1 MLHALCIGA
10 IFANG
15 GLMRMTLSTIPYAL
29 AVDDEPFILMD
40 ITGILEDAG
49 FRTYEASSGD
59 AAIAMLPEYAHTIT
73 LLFSDVDMPGDTN
86 GFALARHVAENYPW
100 IEIVIGSGR
109 VSPETGDLPAKATFL
124 SKPFNAQMIHG
135 HLRETLPDG
144 KLPEPLKNAV

>member
-1 MLHALCIGA
+1 MA
-10 IFANG
+10 
-15 GLMRMTLSTIPYAL
+15 LSTVPYAL
-29 AVDDEPFILMD
+29 AVDDDPFILMD
-40 ITGILEDAG
+40 VTSILEDAG
-49 FRTYEASSGD
+49 FRTYEADNGD

-86 GFALARHVAENYPW
+86 GFSLAHHVAENYPW
-100 IEIVIGSGR
+100 IEIVIGSGHLR
-109 VSPETGDLPAKATFL
+109 PEAGDLPEKATFV

>member
-1 MLHALCIGA
+1 MK
-10 IFANG
+10 
-15 GLMRMTLSTIPYAL
+15 TSTVPYAL
-29 AVDDEPFILMD
+29 AVDDDPFILMD
-40 ITGILEDAG
+40 VTTILEDAG
-49 FRTYEASSGD
+49 FRTYEADNGD

-86 GFALARHVAENYPW
+86 GFTLAHHVAENYPW
-100 IEIVIGSGR
+100 IEIVIGSGHLQ
-109 VSPETGDLPAKATFL
+109 PKEGDLPEKATFV

>member
-1 MLHALCIGA
+1 ME
-10 IFANG
+10 
-15 GLMRMTLSTIPYAL
+15 TSTVPYAL

-40 ITGILEDAG
+40 ITGILENAG
-49 FRTYEASSGD
+49 FRTLEADSGD
-59 AAIAMLPEYAHTIT
+59 AAILMLPEYAHTIN

-109 VSPETGDLPAKATFL
+109 VSPEEGDMPAKATFL
-124 SKPFNAQMIHG
+124 SKPFNAQMILG

-144 KLPEPLKNAV
+144 KKPEPLKTAV